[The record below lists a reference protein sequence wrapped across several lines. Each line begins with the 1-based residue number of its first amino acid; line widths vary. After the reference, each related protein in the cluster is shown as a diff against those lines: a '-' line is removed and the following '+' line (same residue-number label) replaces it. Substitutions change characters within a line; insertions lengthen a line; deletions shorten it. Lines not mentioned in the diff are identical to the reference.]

1 MLAETT
7 AQQLDAP
14 ALLAL
19 AERIDPLGVR
29 VRW

>member
-19 AERIDPLGVR
+19 AERIDPLGVLGR
-29 VRW
+29 R

>member
-19 AERIDPLGVR
+19 AERIHPLGVLGC
-29 VRW
+29 W